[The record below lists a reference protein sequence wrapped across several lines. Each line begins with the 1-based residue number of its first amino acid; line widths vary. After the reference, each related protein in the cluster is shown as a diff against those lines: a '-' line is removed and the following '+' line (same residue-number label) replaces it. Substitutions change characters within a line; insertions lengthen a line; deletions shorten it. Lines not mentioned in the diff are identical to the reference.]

1 VVVKSLS
8 QVVAEELPSALES
21 LDTIAQRL
29 DGAHSAVLLDYDGTL
44 TPIVSRPEDAEL
56 AEPMRE
62 MIRNLSE
69 CCTVGI
75 ITGRDMEVIQ
85 ELVGLKHLVYA
96 TGHGFEIALP
106 NGQVIHPRCVGEFL
120 AAIDGAES
128 MLRSRLADIEGVL
141 LERKR
146 FSVAVHYRTVL
157 PQRQDHVTGIVDDV
171 LIDLQQL
178 RRLDGKKVYE
188 ILPQLQWHKG
198 KAIRWVMGSLGIKP
212 TKLLYIGDDITDEDV
227 FCEIRGQGMGILVR
241 DGARSTAASYCLG
254 DQREVQP
261 FLQGLIERLTSYRR
275 GT

>member
-1 VVVKSLS
+1 MVVKSRS

-29 DGAHSAVLLDYDGTL
+29 DGARSAVLLDYDGTL

-85 ELVGLKHLVYA
+85 ELVGLRHLVYA

-128 MLRSRLADIEGVL
+128 TLRRRLADIEGVL

-146 FSVAVHYRTVL
+146 FSVGVHYRTVL
-157 PQRQDHVTGIVDDV
+157 PQRADDVTRIVEDV
-171 LIDLQQL
+171 LIDFQQL

-212 TKLLYIGDDITDEDV
+212 TKLLYIGDDITDEDA

-241 DGARSTAASYCLG
+241 DGGRSTAASYCLG

-261 FLQGLIERLTSYRR
+261 FLQGLIERLASYRR